1 MSERKRER
9 VCHAHTH
16 LQEPHIC
23 KKRVSLICWGKVR
36 VTSCFLIE
44 ICLPESDLHQRDV
57 LHWNVH
63 LPCAVNM
70 VSERDD
76 DPASIRE
83 VHVLYGVQAYVPQL
97 PMVELSICRSPCQSS
112 IVDARGR
119 FAYREV
125 APDHV
130 ARRFSAHFSGI

>member
-16 LQEPHIC
+16 LQELLIL
-23 KKRVSLICWGKVR
+23 KKRVSLIWGKVR

-44 ICLPESDLHQRDV
+44 KCLPESDLHQRDV

-76 DPASIRE
+76 DPASIVV
-83 VHVLYGVQAYVPQL
+83 VHVLYGVDAHVPQL
-97 PMVELSICRSPCQSS
+97 PMVELSICRSPCAYS

-119 FAYREV
+119 LAYREGV
-125 APDHV
+125 PGDV
-130 ARRFSAHFSGI
+130 ARRVSAHFSRI